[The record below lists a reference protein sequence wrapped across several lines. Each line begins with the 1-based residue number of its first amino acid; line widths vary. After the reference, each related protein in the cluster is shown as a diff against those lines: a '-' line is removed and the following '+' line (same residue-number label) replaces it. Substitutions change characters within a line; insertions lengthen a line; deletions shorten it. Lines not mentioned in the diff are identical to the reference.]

1 MTQGIQ
7 ETNIPSPPRLKQDK
21 TKENLNKPNHSKKFT
36 KVSGQQLRLG
46 PQKGNKI
53 PSRFWTK
60 KNLIIERNDV
70 PGLPNPKTNTKD
82 LFTKPS
88 YAFCPQKNHVIPIE
102 NL

>member
-1 MTQGIQ
+1 MDNNLDSDHKK
-7 ETNIPSPPRLKQDK
+7 ETKSFPG
-21 TKENLNKPNHSKKFT
+21 F
-36 KVSGQQLRLG
+36 GQ
-46 PQKGNKI
+46 
-53 PSRFWTK
+53 K